1 MKRNEFIVERSR
13 SYADYVRYGCKY
25 ADLWEH
31 RDDLGTIHPLN
42 DGSDIRWFNFL
53 GYVYGE
59 FKLGMS
65 GKIIGDSDE
74 S

>member
-25 ADLWEH
+25 ADLWEY

-42 DGSDIRWFNFL
+42 DGSDIRWFNFIGFVIENL
-53 GYVYGE
+53 EINKRGRV
-59 FKLGMS
+59 
-65 GKIIGDSDE
+65 IGDA
-74 S
+74 